1 MKPADILNTRHTQLA
16 ALAESWLQAGAAS
29 FELWSE
35 GTRLAAWPPDP
46 VPHPDLLTAPLV
58 AAGEVLAEVR
68 VSGIGGAAARAR
80 LAAEAALL
88 AQQAQL
94 ETELEAMTSE
104 LITTQDQL
112 LAMYDLTQNT
122 RQKLDIGDLLR
133 SLVRESTRLVHAD
146 GGFMLLDLPERQW
159 RECSHSALNE
169 ATQQALLEIIQH
181 SQGEL
186 LLCREKPADH
196 LPSGID
202 NLFLVPV
209 SIGQQGTARLGLYN
223 KPDGFS
229 SPAMKLARAIAEQAG
244 ARIENLLL
252 FQESLARARMQT
264 EMDMARRVQVR
275 LLPRCA
281 PQIDGLD
288 IAASSQP
295 ALNVGGDFYDFIA
308 HPYRPF
314 IFTIGDVSGKG
325 MPAALM
331 MSVVQHKL
339 RSLAR
344 LLERPSPEIIL
355 KHAIEDM
362 YDDFTEVGMFATLF
376 LGQYDPTE
384 QVLAYANAG
393 HAPVI
398 YRPREGSAHLL
409 EADGTPIGVLPQSL
423 CAYHALQVQAGDV
436 LVAATDGLSEV
447 HNTSR
452 EMFGYERLL
461 DLVDRL
467 HHASAQQIAT
477 GILDAVHRFAAQ
489 SSTAQTLEDD
499 QTIVVIKIIACAE
512 RAISNT
518 KGKE

>member
-1 MKPADILNTRHTQLA
+1 MKPADILKIQRVQLA

-35 GTRLAAWPPDP
+35 GALLASWPPDP
-46 VPHPDLLTAPLV
+46 MPHPDLLAAPLV
-58 AAGEVLAEVR
+58 VAGEVLAEVR

-80 LAAEAALL
+80 LASEAALI

-122 RQKLDIGDLLR
+122 RQKLDMDDLLC
-133 SLVRESTRLVHAD
+133 SLVRESTRLVHAA
-146 GGFMLLDLPERQW
+146 GGLMLLDLPEQQW
-159 RECSHSALNE
+159 RECNHGGLEE
-169 ATQQALLEIIQH
+169 ATRQTLLEMIQR

-186 LLCREKPADH
+186 LLCCTNPADD
-196 LPSGID
+196 LPPGID
-202 NLFLVPV
+202 NLFFVPI
-209 SIGQQGTARLGLYN
+209 SIGQRGTAGLCLYN

-229 SPAMKLARAIAEQAG
+229 SPAMKLTRAIAEQAG

-252 FQESLARARMQT
+252 FQDSLARARMQT

-275 LLPRCA
+275 LLPRCV
-281 PQIDGLD
+281 PQIDGLE

-308 HPYRPF
+308 HPQRPF
-314 IFTIGDVSGKG
+314 VFTIGDVSGKG

-331 MSVVQHKL
+331 MSVSQHKL

-344 LLERPSPEIIL
+344 LLEHPSPEIIL
-355 KHAIEDM
+355 KHATEDM

-376 LGQYDPTE
+376 LGQYDPAE

-398 YRPREGSAHLL
+398 YRPRDGAARLL

-423 CAYHALQVQAGDV
+423 CGYHALQAQAGDV
-436 LVAATDGLSEV
+436 LVAATDGLGEV
-447 HNTSR
+447 HNASR

-461 DLVDRL
+461 ELVDRL
-467 HHASAQQIAT
+467 HHASAQQIAAS
-477 GILDAVHRFAAQ
+477 ILEAVHAFSAQ
-489 SSTAQTLEDD
+489 NNPIQTLEDD
-499 QTIVVIKIIACAE
+499 QTIVVIKITG
-512 RAISNT
+512 RANSAASKT